1 MTNDRCLSCKNY
13 VSGLVCIAFPDGI
26 PKEILLG
33 DNDHTKPLKNQDFP
47 IVFEPKKT
55 SLN

>member
-33 DNDHTKPLKNQDFP
+33 DNDHTKPLKSQDFP